1 MNDVL
6 PQASALGL
14 IVLWA
19 DLAGIF
25 VSALGGA
32 LLAVRHRLDVFG
44 VLVLAIVTGL
54 AGGMARDVLIGATPV
69 AALAHPGYLPSALAA
84 GAVVFFGHR
93 LIERASQPV
102 MLFDALALGLFA
114 VAGARKALTF
124 GLDPLPAVLL
134 GVLTAVGGG
143 ALRDVLLA
151 EVPRV
156 LKVGELY
163 ALAAMLGAVIVV
175 AGAGLSLP
183 PTPVAVAGALAT
195 FGLRIASVRFGLT
208 APTAPGS
215 D

>member
-1 MNDVL
+1 MNELPPVVL
-6 PQASALGL
+6 GPV
-14 IVLWA
+14 VLWA

-32 LLAVRHRLDVFG
+32 LLAVRHKLDVFG
-44 VLVLAIVTGL
+44 VFVLAIVTGL

-84 GAVVFFGHR
+84 GVVVFFGHR

-102 MLFDALALGLFA
+102 MLFDAMALGFFA
-114 VAGARKALTF
+114 VAGARKALTY
-124 GLDPLPAVLL
+124 GIDPLPAVLL

-143 ALRDVLLA
+143 AIRDVLLA

-156 LKVGELY
+156 LKGGELY
-163 ALAAMLGAVIVV
+163 AFAAMLGAFVV
-175 AGAGLSLP
+175 LAGDALGLSSAIVGVLG
-183 PTPVAVAGALAT
+183 VLAT
-195 FGLRIASVRFGLT
+195 VALRLVSVRFGVT
-208 APTAPGS
+208 APRAPGS

>member
-1 MNDVL
+1 MNDLPPIVL
-6 PQASALGL
+6 GPV
-14 IVLWA
+14 VLWA

-32 LLAVRHRLDVFG
+32 LLAVRHKLDVFG
-44 VLVLAIVTGL
+44 VFVLAIVTGL

-69 AALAHPGYLPSALAA
+69 AALANPLYLPSALAA

-102 MLFDALALGLFA
+102 MLFDAMALGFFA
-114 VAGARKALTF
+114 VAGARKALTY
-124 GLDPLPAVLL
+124 GIDPLPAVLL

-163 ALAAMLGAVIVV
+163 ALAAMFGAAIVV
-175 AGAGLSLP
+175 AGDALGLPSTL
-183 PTPVAVAGALAT
+183 VGIAGALGT
-195 FGLRIASVRFGLT
+195 FALRMVSVRFGLT
-208 APTAPGS
+208 APRAPGS

>member
-1 MNDVL
+1 MTEL
-6 PQASALGL
+6 PPVPLGPV
-14 IVLWA
+14 VLWA

-25 VSALGGA
+25 VAALGGA
-32 LLAVRHRLDVFG
+32 LLAVRHKLDVFG
-44 VLVLAIVTGL
+44 VFVLAIVTGL

-69 AALAHPGYLPSALAA
+69 AALSHPGYLPAALAA

-102 MLFDALALGLFA
+102 MLFDAMALGFFA

-124 GLDPLPAVLL
+124 GLDPLAAVLL

-163 ALAAMLGAVIVV
+163 ALAAMFGAAIVV
-175 AGAGLSLP
+175 GGDALGLPSA
-183 PTPVAVAGALAT
+183 AVGIVGALAT
-195 FGLRIASVRFGLT
+195 FALRMVSVRFGVT
-208 APTAPGS
+208 APRAPGS
-215 D
+215 E

>member
-1 MNDVL
+1 MNELPPVVL
-6 PQASALGL
+6 GPV
-14 IVLWA
+14 VLWA

-32 LLAVRHRLDVFG
+32 LLAVRHKLDVFG
-44 VLVLAIVTGL
+44 VFVLAIVTGL

-69 AALAHPGYLPSALAA
+69 AALANTLYLPSALAA

-93 LIERASQPV
+93 VIERASQPV
-102 MLFDALALGLFA
+102 MLFDAMALGFFA
-114 VAGARKALTF
+114 VAGARKALTY
-124 GLDPLPAVLL
+124 GIDPLPAVLL

-163 ALAAMLGAVIVV
+163 ALAAMLGATIVV
-175 AGAGLSLP
+175 AGDALSLP
-183 PTPVAVAGALAT
+183 STLVGIAGALGT
-195 FGLRIASVRFGLT
+195 FALRMVSVRFGLT
-208 APTAPGS
+208 APRAPGS

>member
-1 MNDVL
+1 MNELPPVVL
-6 PQASALGL
+6 GPV
-14 IVLWA
+14 VLWA

-32 LLAVRHRLDVFG
+32 LLAVRHKLDVFG
-44 VLVLAIVTGL
+44 VFVLAIVTGL

-69 AALAHPGYLPSALAA
+69 AALANTLYLPSALAA

-93 LIERASQPV
+93 VIERASQPV
-102 MLFDALALGLFA
+102 MLFDAMALGFFA
-114 VAGARKALTF
+114 VAGARKALTY
-124 GLDPLPAVLL
+124 GIDPLPAVLL

-163 ALAAMLGAVIVV
+163 ALAAMLGATIVV
-175 AGAGLSLP
+175 AGDALNLP
-183 PTPVAVAGALAT
+183 STLVGIAGALGT
-195 FGLRIASVRFGLT
+195 FALRMVSVRFGLT
-208 APTAPGS
+208 APRAPGS

>member
-1 MNDVL
+1 MNDLPPVVL
-6 PQASALGL
+6 GPV
-14 IVLWA
+14 VLWA

-32 LLAVRHRLDVFG
+32 LLAVRHKLDVFG
-44 VLVLAIVTGL
+44 VFVLAIVTGL

-69 AALAHPGYLPSALAA
+69 AALANPLYLPSALAA

-102 MLFDALALGLFA
+102 MLFDAMALGFFA
-114 VAGARKALTF
+114 VAGARKALTY
-124 GLDPLPAVLL
+124 GIDPLPAVLL

-163 ALAAMLGAVIVV
+163 ALAAMLGATIVV
-175 AGAGLSLP
+175 AGDALGLPSTL
-183 PTPVAVAGALAT
+183 VGIAGALGT
-195 FGLRIASVRFGLT
+195 FALRMVSVRFGLT
-208 APTAPGS
+208 APRAPGS

>member
-1 MNDVL
+1 MNDLPPIVL
-6 PQASALGL
+6 GPV
-14 IVLWA
+14 VLWA

-32 LLAVRHRLDVFG
+32 LLAVRHKLDVFG
-44 VLVLAIVTGL
+44 VFVLAIVTGL

-69 AALAHPGYLPSALAA
+69 AALANPLYLPSALAA

-163 ALAAMLGAVIVV
+163 ALAAMFGAAIVV
-175 AGAGLSLP
+175 AGDALGLPSTL
-183 PTPVAVAGALAT
+183 VGIAGALGT
-195 FGLRIASVRFGLT
+195 FALRMVSVRFGLT
-208 APTAPGS
+208 APRAPGS

>member
-1 MNDVL
+1 MNDLPPIVL
-6 PQASALGL
+6 GPV
-14 IVLWA
+14 VLWA

-32 LLAVRHRLDVFG
+32 LLAVRHKLDVFG
-44 VLVLAIVTGL
+44 VFVLAIVTGL

-69 AALAHPGYLPSALAA
+69 AALANPLYLPSALAA

-102 MLFDALALGLFA
+102 MLFDAIALGFFA
-114 VAGARKALTF
+114 VAGARKALTY
-124 GLDPLPAVLL
+124 GIDPLPAVLL

-163 ALAAMLGAVIVV
+163 ALAAMFGAAIVV
-175 AGAGLSLP
+175 AGDALGLPSTL
-183 PTPVAVAGALAT
+183 VGIAGALGT
-195 FGLRIASVRFGLT
+195 FALRMVSVRFGLT
-208 APTAPGS
+208 APRAPGS

>member
-1 MNDVL
+1 MTEL
-6 PQASALGL
+6 PPVPLGPV
-14 IVLWA
+14 VLWA

-32 LLAVRHRLDVFG
+32 LLAVRHKLDVFG
-44 VLVLAIVTGL
+44 VFVLAIVTGL

-69 AALAHPGYLPSALAA
+69 AALANHLYLPSALAA

-93 LIERASQPV
+93 VIERASQPV
-102 MLFDALALGLFA
+102 MLFDAMALGFFA
-114 VAGARKALTF
+114 VAGARKALTY
-124 GLDPLPAVLL
+124 GIDPLPAVLL

-163 ALAAMLGAVIVV
+163 AFAAMFGAAIVV
-175 AGAGLSLP
+175 AGDALGLPSTL
-183 PTPVAVAGALAT
+183 VGIAGALGT
-195 FGLRIASVRFGLT
+195 FALRMVSVRFGLT
-208 APTAPGS
+208 APRAPGS